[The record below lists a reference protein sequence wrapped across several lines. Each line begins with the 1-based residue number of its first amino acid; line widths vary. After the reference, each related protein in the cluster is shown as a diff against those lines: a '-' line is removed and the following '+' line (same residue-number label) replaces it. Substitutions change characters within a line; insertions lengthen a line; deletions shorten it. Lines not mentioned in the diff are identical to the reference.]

1 MAEEQK
7 RIRVSPEEAQII
19 EELRARRASEQAA
32 AKPEE
37 PDVEEIAGVATEAPD
52 PTEIE
57 ETDPTTTYVWDPKAQ
72 VFADTNILNS
82 QINAVRQTI
91 AATKLN
97 MELAQRDLLE
107 KNLAK
112 HRNQYLDDLRAQTT
126 VLETLIELRL
136 AHGGALPLP
145 DLAEKEDVA

>member
-7 RIRVSPEEAQII
+7 RIRVSPEEAEII

-37 PDVEEIAGVATEAPD
+37 PDVEIAGVATEAPD

-57 ETDPTTTYVWDPKAQ
+57 KTDPTTTYVWDPKAQ

-97 MELAQRDLLE
+97 MELAQRDLLD
-107 KNLAK
+107 KGMAK
-112 HRNQYLDDLRAQTT
+112 HRNQYLDDLRTQST
-126 VLETLIELRL
+126 VLEALIELRL